1 MELMGERERVLM
13 VFFFFFCVHGRGVE
27 VDSFLLLP
35 IGVPRGLISWVKGSF
50 FFACVRAMWVYIY
63 LLLSRASRFFFYSCM
78 EHDRYEDEEKQTLLY
93 RTVNMAI
100 SYHEREEKGGGC

>member
-1 MELMGERERVLM
+1 
-13 VFFFFFCVHGRGVE
+13 
-27 VDSFLLLP
+27 
-35 IGVPRGLISWVKGSF
+35 
-50 FFACVRAMWVYIY
+50 
-63 LLLSRASRFFFYSCM
+63 M

>member
-1 MELMGERERVLM
+1 M

-35 IGVPRGLISWVKGSF
+35 NGVPRGLISWVKGSF
-50 FFACVRAMWVYIY
+50 FFACVRAMWFLYI
-63 LLLSRASRFFFYSCM
+63 SAFIPRIAFFFFNSCM
-78 EHDRYEDEEKQTLLY
+78 EHDRYEDEQKQTLLY

>member
-1 MELMGERERVLM
+1 VVFIYICFYPAHRV
-13 VFFFFFCVHGRGVE
+13 
-27 VDSFLLLP
+27 
-35 IGVPRGLISWVKGSF
+35 
-50 FFACVRAMWVYIY
+50 
-63 LLLSRASRFFFYSCM
+63 FFFYSCM